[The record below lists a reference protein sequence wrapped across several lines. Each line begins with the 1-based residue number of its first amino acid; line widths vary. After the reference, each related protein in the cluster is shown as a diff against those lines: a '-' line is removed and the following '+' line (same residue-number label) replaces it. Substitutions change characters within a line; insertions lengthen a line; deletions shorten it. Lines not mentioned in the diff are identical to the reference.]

1 MSSQPGS
8 HTADAD
14 IPNKAQQE
22 APQGKKENMAEV
34 ARAPGHIAGVEGKST
49 DNIAAETNPEI
60 TRSHAEHGVQASIV
74 PQKIQEALPESI
86 ERAVPNAIHD
96 TRSK

>member
-1 MSSQPGS
+1 MSNQRGS

-22 APQGKKENMAEV
+22 APQGKKENMGQVGAY
-34 ARAPGHIAGVEGKST
+34 RTISGRRRKST
-49 DNIAAETNPEI
+49 DNISADPSPEAAQ
-60 TRSHAEHGVQASIV
+60 SHAKDGGQASIV
-74 PQKIQEALPESI
+74 PQKIQEELPENI

-96 TRSK
+96 TGSS

>member
-1 MSSQPGS
+1 MSSQQGS

-22 APQGKKENMAEV
+22 APQGLKENMKD

-49 DNIAAETNPEI
+49 NDTAADTNPE
-60 TRSHAEHGVQASIV
+60 TAQSHAKNGGQASIV
-74 PQKIQEALPESI
+74 PQTIQEKLPESV

-96 TRSK
+96 TGTK

>member
-8 HTADAD
+8 HTTDAD

-22 APQGKKENMAEV
+22 APQGKKENMA
-34 ARAPGHIAGVEGKST
+34 RAPGHISGVEGKST
-49 DNIAAETNPEI
+49 DNTAADTDDPEVAQ
-60 TRSHAEHGVQASIV
+60 SHAKNGGQASIV
-74 PQKIQEALPESI
+74 PQKIQEALPESA

-96 TRSK
+96 TGNK